1 VLTIFHRLMALLEIC
16 NIQEVECSKLVICV
30 DRHLETE
37 DSNGLLRDLG
47 WVGFEAI
54 TFEEWTNNPRV
65 VSDQWMLLSMDT

>member
-1 VLTIFHRLMALLEIC
+1 M
-16 NIQEVECSKLVICV
+16 
-30 DRHLETE
+30 ETE